1 VRLAVDAGLALRAT
15 RLGLD
20 VGQLAQ
26 ALGLRDLLA
35 GVLGQV
41 GGLLELRLG
50 SGGVGL
56 LLGRDAGLLGR
67 GGLLGL
73 RLALCG
79 GLLDLV
85 LLGLLAGLGLAAD
98 ALLLGAL
105 GLRGLLQALRAGL
118 LGLLAL
124 LGRLLL
130 LGLQLLLGLGL
141 AGLRLL
147 LEGDAV
153 ASTSERRRS
162 ALPRLVRPSSS
173 SRRPAFSSTVPRAFS

>member
-1 VRLAVDAGLALRAT
+1 VRLAVDAGLALGAT

-56 LLGRDAGLLGR
+56 LLGAMRAFSVAAACSACA
-67 GGLLGL
+67 L
-73 RLALCG
+73 RC
-79 GLLDLV
+79 
-85 LLGLLAGLGLAAD
+85 AA
-98 ALLLGAL
+98 ACSTWSFWAFSRASVSRRMRSFSARSACAASCRPCVRVCSAC
-105 GLRGLLQALRAGL
+105 LRCWAACCFSAFSFCSASALRAS
-118 LGLLAL
+118 AFCS
-124 LGRLLL
+124 R
-130 LGLQLLLGLGL
+130 
-141 AGLRLL
+141 AT
-147 LEGDAV
+147 AV